1 VFTGR
6 IGEHAQRMCRAVAR
20 PGISL
25 DVATNAR
32 HRPRTSTAGSTVA
45 TWVIPTNEELTIA
58 QHTLEPLE
66 M

>member
-1 VFTGR
+1 MG
-6 IGEHAQRMCRAVAR
+6 RAVAW

-25 DVATNAR
+25 DVAPNGR
-32 HRPRTSTAGSTVA
+32 HGPRNSTAGSTVA
-45 TWVIPTNEELTIA
+45 TWVIPTNEELTTA

>member
-1 VFTGR
+1 MTLW
-6 IGEHAQRMCRAVAR
+6 

-32 HRPRTSTAGSTVA
+32 HGPRTSTAGSAVA
-45 TWVIPTNEELTIA
+45 TWAIPTNEELTIA

-66 M
+66 I